1 MNLRERLSAM
11 ASFVLPHARVADIGT
26 DHAYLPIHLAMNQHI
41 DYIVAGEVNP
51 GPYRAAQESI
61 ARLGLEKKIFLRF
74 GDGLSVVRPSE
85 VDTATIAG
93 MGGQTIVEILAQNI
107 EVTHSIRRFILQPM
121 IAASYLRSWLINNGW
136 YIIDEELVLEDGKLY
151 EIIVAEQGKAPLVEE
166 ILLEVGPLLWK
177 KKHGLLAVHLDNLIA
192 QSQKVLKEM
201 ARSPIAQK
209 SDKYQAYIKKAN
221 TLEEMRG
228 CL

>member
-107 EVTHSIRRFILQPM
+107 EVMGF
-121 IAASYLRSWLINNGW
+121 AALF
-136 YIIDEELVLEDGKLY
+136 
-151 EIIVAEQGKAPLVEE
+151 
-166 ILLEVGPLLWK
+166 
-177 KKHGLLAVHLDNLIA
+177 
-192 QSQKVLKEM
+192 
-201 ARSPIAQK
+201 
-209 SDKYQAYIKKAN
+209 KKAYA
-221 TLEEMRG
+221 LFRK
-228 CL
+228 LFY